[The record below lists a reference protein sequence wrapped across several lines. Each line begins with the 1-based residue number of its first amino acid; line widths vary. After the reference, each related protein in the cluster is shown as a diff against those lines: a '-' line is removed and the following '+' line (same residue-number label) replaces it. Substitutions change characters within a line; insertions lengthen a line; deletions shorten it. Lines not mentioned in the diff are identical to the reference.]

1 MAREYG
7 VEGFVYWHYWFGNG
21 KRLLERPFNEVLK
34 SGEPDFPFA
43 LAWAN
48 ESWTGTLH
56 GLVKGKT
63 LIEQVY
69 LGDDDYIAHFKA
81 VLPAFKDHRYI
92 TCDGKPI
99 FIIYRFDK
107 IPDLQHFMNLWRKLA
122 IDNGL
127 NGIYFICMGHNMDDI
142 AVTEKYQKDMENI
155 GFDAVVY
162 SNLCHIEQKSLWS
175 LICSKIRQDILHRPK
190 RMKYNADVFY
200 TDTCK
205 KENAFPT
212 VYSNWDHT
220 PRSGEKGSYVLADEY
235 RALAAKEE
243 NVIFGGRLAEYKY
256 YDMAPVIE
264 HAMAAAEKE
273 LKIEIL
279 RTRVTKASMIHP

>member
-220 PRSGEKGSYVLADEY
+220 PRSGEKGSYALADEY